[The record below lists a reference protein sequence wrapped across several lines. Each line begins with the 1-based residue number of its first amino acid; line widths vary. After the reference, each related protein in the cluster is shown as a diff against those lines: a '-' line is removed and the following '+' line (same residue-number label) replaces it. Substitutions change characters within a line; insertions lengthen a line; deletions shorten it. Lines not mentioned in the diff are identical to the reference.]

1 MSGTPENKK
10 KNKYKRILAW
20 TFFYIVIFIGF
31 LITIYWQANK
41 VNTLQFPQG
50 EILVSTSKTKY
61 TVGDT
66 INYTITNK
74 LVNSITLIDHCP
86 NEPLHIYEWEN
97 YQWVRIHSKEN
108 TSQCASS
115 KNYIIKPNKSITF
128 NFNNY
133 PKLFSS
139 PGIYR
144 IVAYA
149 DNYTAL
155 PYADFEVVAKPAP
168 APSPVVIYKPVYTP
182 VYTPIY
188 VPTTTSGGD
197 HSSSSSGGDN

>member
-1 MSGTPENKK
+1 MD
-10 KNKYKRILAW
+10 A
-20 TFFYIVIFIGF
+20 FYILIFIGF
-31 LITIYWQANK
+31 LLAIYWQSNK
-41 VNTLQFPQG
+41 VNTLQFPGG

-66 INYTITNK
+66 INYSITNK
-74 LVNSITLIDHCP
+74 LVNPITLINHCP
-86 NEPLHIYEWEN
+86 NEPLHIYVWKN
-97 YQWVRIHSKEN
+97 YEWVRIHSKEN
-108 TSQCASS
+108 SSQCVST
-115 KNYIIKPNKSITF
+115 KNFTIMPNKTMKF

-133 PKLFSS
+133 PKLFNN

-155 PYADFEVVAKPAP
+155 PYADFEVVAKPSP
-168 APSPVVIYKPVYTP
+168 APSPQIIYKPVYTP

-188 VPTTTSGGD
+188 VPTTSGGD
-197 HSSSSSGGDN
+197 HSSSSGGGDN

>member
-20 TFFYIVIFIGF
+20 TLFYILVFIGF
-31 LITIYWQANK
+31 LVAIYWQSNK
-41 VNTLQFPQG
+41 VNSLEFPQG
-50 EILVSTSKTKY
+50 QILVSTSKTNY

-74 LVNSITLIDHCP
+74 LVNPITLINHCP
-86 NEPLHIYEWEN
+86 NEPLHVYVWKN
-97 YQWVRIHSKEN
+97 YQWVRIHSKEK
-108 TSQCASS
+108 SS
-115 KNYIIKPNKSITF
+115 LCGANKSYVIQPNKSKTF

-133 PKLFSS
+133 PKLFNS

-149 DNYTAL
+149 DNYTSL
-155 PYADFEVVAKPAP
+155 PYADFEVIAKPSP
-168 APSPVVIYKPVYTP
+168 APSPQIIYKPVYTP

-188 VPTTTSGGD
+188 VPATTGGD
-197 HSSSSSGGDN
+197 QSSTKSTDN